1 MNMSKVS
8 ELIGSAD
15 YSPMTIEKI
24 AEAVGASE
32 SELPQLGEFLDS
44 LEENGVLITG
54 KKSRYFR
61 CADLGLV
68 RGVLRVNARGFGF
81 VSSDSDDEEIYISD
95 SDING
100 ALNGDKVLVR
110 PIKSAKKG
118 RGREGEIMR
127 VLERA
132 KQTVVGIFR
141 QERGYGLV
149 LPDNEHL
156 PHEMFVAPRDSGGAL
171 NGQKVV
177 ADIISYETDISSLQC
192 RVTEVL
198 GFPYDFGVDM
208 LSVLK
213 SYGFGTDFPKK
224 VLDEAETLSLP
235 EPNELKGRLD
245 LTGKIVITI
254 DGDDTKDIDDAVSVE
269 KTLKGYRLGVHI
281 ADVSHY
287 VRPGTPLD
295 CEALS
300 RGTSVYLADRVVPML
315 PFRLSNDL
323 CSLNEGVLRLTVS
336 AIMDIDHRGNITD
349 AKFYRSYIKST
360 ARMTYNNVKLL
371 LTERPPELCARYAG
385 ILPSLELMRSLA
397 LILNKKTRSRGAIDF
412 NIPEAKAV
420 FDENGKTVDIVLRQ
434 TDFSN
439 NIIEEFMI
447 AANSSVAKFL
457 DESGVS
463 SVFRVHG
470 EPDKQK
476 LDNVR
481 KFVYN
486 LGCNAAASPSE
497 IMKYF
502 KGTSQETAVSAM
514 LLRSMAKAMYSGK
527 NDGHYGLMLDDYC
540 HFTSPIR
547 RYPDLVCHRALKAA
561 IDGDKK
567 TLKYLSDF
575 VQSAA
580 EQSSEREQAAQMCE
594 RDALDIK
601 KAEYMQA
608 HIGEDFEGIISS
620 VTGFGFFVML
630 PNTVE
635 GLVRIESLKDDY
647 YIYDDALLT
656 LTGEH
661 SGKRLA
667 IGMPV
672 SVKLAAADKASRKI
686 DFILLE
692 GGITNGGKR
701 KDKNARS
708 KQKRSS
714 RLLHRR
720 KNRSRH

>member
-1 MNMSKVS
+1 MDISKAS
-8 ELIGSAD
+8 EFIFSSA

-24 AEAVGASE
+24 AAY
-32 SELPQLGEFLDS
+32 LGCGNDEIPALGRLLDS
-44 LEENGVLITG
+44 LEDSGELIMG
-54 KKSRYFR
+54 KKGRYYR
-61 CADLGLV
+61 CADIGLM
-68 RGVLRVNARGFGF
+68 RGVLRANARGFGF
-81 VSSDSDDEEIYISD
+81 VSTDNGDIYIAD

-100 ALNGDKVLVR
+100 ALNGDTVLVR
-110 PIKSAKKG
+110 PIKAAKSG

-127 VLERA
+127 VLIRA
-132 KQTVVGIFR
+132 KQTVVGIYT
-141 QERGYGLV
+141 QERGYGIV
-149 LPDNEHL
+149 TPDNERL
-156 PHEMFVAPRDSGGAL
+156 PEMFVSPRDSGGAL
-171 NGQKVV
+171 NGQKVT
-177 ADIISYETDISSLQC
+177 ADIISYETDVSSLQC

-213 SYGFGTDFPKK
+213 SCGFATDFPPK
-224 VLDEAETLSLP
+224 VLDEAERLSV
-235 EPNELKGRLD
+235 PNQDELSGRLD
-245 LTGKIVITI
+245 LTDKIIITI

-269 KTLKGYRLGVHI
+269 KIENGFRLGVHI

-295 CEALS
+295 CEAFD

-323 CSLNEGVLRLTVS
+323 CSLNEGVLRLTMS
-336 AIMDIDHRGNITD
+336 AIMDIDESGSIIR

-371 LTERPPELCARYAG
+371 LTERLPELCARYAG
-385 ILPSLELMRSLA
+385 ILPSLELMRTLA
-397 LILNKKTRSRGAIDF
+397 ALLNKKTRSRGAIDF
-412 NIPEAKAV
+412 NFPEAKAV

-463 SVFRVHG
+463 SVFRVHA
-470 EPDKQK
+470 EPDRQK
-476 LDNVR
+476 LDNVG

-486 LGCNAAASPSE
+486 LGCRANSDPCE
-497 IMKYF
+497 ILKYF
-502 KGTSQETAVSAM
+502 KDTPQEAAVSAM
-514 LLRSMAKAMYSGK
+514 LLRSMAKACYSSK
-527 NDGHYGLMLDDYC
+527 NDGHYGLMLDNYC

-547 RYPDLVCHRALKAA
+547 RYPDLICHRALKAA
-561 IDGDKK
+561 LDNDKK
-567 TLKYLSDF
+567 ALEYLAGF
-575 VQSAA
+575 AQAAA

-601 KAEYMQA
+601 KAEYMQS
-608 HIGEDFEGIISS
+608 HIGEEFDGIISS

-647 YIYDDALLT
+647 YIYDDNMLT
-656 LTGEH
+656 LTGER
-661 SGKRLA
+661 SGKVFS
-667 IGMPV
+667 IGGAATVRVV
-672 SVKLAAADKASRKI
+672 SADKASHKI
-686 DFILLE
+686 DFALLE
-692 GGITNGGKR
+692 GGTENAGKG
-701 KDKNARS
+701 KNKNTRT
-708 KQKRSS
+708 KPKRSS

>member
-1 MNMSKVS
+1 MNIDKVS
-8 ELIGSAD
+8 EFIGSDA
-15 YSPMTIEKI
+15 YTPMTIKKI
-24 AEAVGASE
+24 AEAVGAEE
-32 SELPQLGEFLDS
+32 SELPQLSELLGS
-44 LEENGVLITG
+44 LEENGSLITG
-54 KKSRYFR
+54 KKNRYFR
-61 CADLGLV
+61 CSDLGLV
-68 RGVLRVNARGFGF
+68 RGVLRVNSRGFGF
-81 VSSDSDDEEIYISD
+81 VSSDDEEIYIAD
-95 SDING
+95 CDMNG
-100 ALNGDKVLVR
+100 ALNGDTVLVR
-110 PIKSAKKG
+110 PVKSAKKG
-118 RGREGEIMR
+118 RGREGEIIR
-127 VLERA
+127 VLVRA
-132 KQTVVGIFR
+132 KQTVVGIYK

-149 LPDNEHL
+149 VPDNERL
-156 PHEMFVAPRDSGGAL
+156 PREMFVAPRDSGNAL

-177 ADIISYETDISSLQC
+177 ADIISYETETSSLQC
-192 RVTEVL
+192 RITEVL

-208 LSVLK
+208 LSILK
-213 SYGFGTDFPKK
+213 TYGFGTDFPKK
-224 VLDEAETLSLP
+224 ALDEAETLSLP
-235 EPNELKGRLD
+235 EQSELEGRLD
-245 LTGKIVITI
+245 LTDKIIITI

-295 CEALS
+295 CEAFS

-323 CSLNEGVLRLTVS
+323 CSLNEGVLRLTMS
-336 AIMDIDHRGNITD
+336 AIMDIDNRGNITD
-349 AKFYRSYIKST
+349 AKFYRSFIKSA
-360 ARMTYNNVKLL
+360 ARMTYNNVRLL

-397 LILNKKTRSRGAIDF
+397 RILNKKTHSRGAIDF

-420 FDENGKTVDIVLRQ
+420 LDENGKTVDIVLRK

-486 LGCNAAASPSE
+486 LGCSAAAEPAE
-497 IMKYF
+497 IMRHF

-527 NDGHYGLMLDDYC
+527 NDGHYGLMLEDYC

-547 RYPDLVCHRALKAA
+547 RYPDLICHRALKAA
-561 IDGDKK
+561 IDKDKK
-567 TLKYLSDF
+567 ALKYLSGF

-594 RDALDIK
+594 RDALDAK

-630 PNTVE
+630 PNTIE
-635 GLVRIESLKDDY
+635 GLVRLELLKDDY
-647 YIYDDALLT
+647 YVYDDVSLS
-656 LTGEH
+656 LTGER
-661 SGKRLA
+661 SGKRLS
-667 IGMPV
+667 IGMSV
-672 SVKLAAADKASRKI
+672 SVKLVAADKESRKI
-686 DFILLE
+686 DFILFE
-692 GGITNGGKR
+692 GGTGNGGKR
-701 KDKNARS
+701 KDKNART